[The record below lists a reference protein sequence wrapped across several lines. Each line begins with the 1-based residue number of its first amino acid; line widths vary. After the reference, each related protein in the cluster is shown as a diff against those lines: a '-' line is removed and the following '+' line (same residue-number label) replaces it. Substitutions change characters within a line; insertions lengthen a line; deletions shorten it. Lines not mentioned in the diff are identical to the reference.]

1 MELQKL
7 TRCKLRSF
15 IAWPSSHVSDMTVP
29 ALIYMTEYSKK
40 VAIYCIYA
48 QTENIRDKKN
58 IHCSRKVANTTR
70 HTGSI
75 QQPTG
80 HAISLFREDNIAEY
94 MLV

>member
-48 QTENIRDKKN
+48 QTENIRDKKISTVPEKLPILQGILDLYSN
-58 IHCSRKVANTTR
+58 QQVMLLACLEKTISQNTC
-70 HTGSI
+70 
-75 QQPTG
+75 
-80 HAISLFREDNIAEY
+80 
-94 MLV
+94 